1 MQSRYLL
8 KVSTGFA
15 AAHSLRDYPGD
26 CSRLHGHN
34 WKVDVEVEARALN
47 RLGMGVDFKAIKQA
61 ARDLAATLDHRNLN
75 DLSPFDKINPTA
87 ENIAAFFYHGL
98 SEVLNTD
105 SVRVVAVMLWE
116 TDSAG
121 VRYSEVNEP

>member
-8 KVSTGFA
+8 KVSAGFA

-34 WKVDVEVEARALN
+34 WKVDVEVETRVLN
-47 RLGMGVDFKAIKQA
+47 TLGMGVDFKTIKQA

-75 DLSPFDKINPTA
+75 DLNPFDKINPTA

-105 SVRVVAVMLWE
+105 TVRVVAVMLWE

-121 VRYSEVNEP
+121 VRYSEVNDS

>member
-34 WKVDVEVEARALN
+34 WKVDVEVEATALN
-47 RLGMGVDFKAIKQA
+47 SLGMGVDFKAIKQA
-61 ARDLAATLDHRNLN
+61 ARELAGTLDHRNLN
-75 DLSPFDKINPTA
+75 DLSPFDRINPTA

-98 SEVLNTD
+98 SEVLNTGT
-105 SVRVVAVMLWE
+105 VRVVAVMLWE

-121 VRYSEVNEP
+121 VRYSEVNAP

>member
-26 CSRLHGHN
+26 CGRLHGHN
-34 WKVDVEVEARALN
+34 WKVDVEVEATALN
-47 RLGMGVDFKAIKQA
+47 SLGMGVDFKAIKQA

-75 DLSPFDKINPTA
+75 DLSPFDRINPTA
-87 ENIAAFFYHGL
+87 ENIAVFFYHGL
-98 SEVLNTD
+98 SAVLNTGT
-105 SVRVVAVMLWE
+105 VRVVAVMLWE

-121 VRYSEVNEP
+121 VRYSEVSVP

>member
-61 ARDLAATLDHRNLN
+61 ARNLAATLDHRNLN

>member
-8 KVSTGFA
+8 KVSTSFA

-34 WKVDVEVEARALN
+34 WKVDVEVEATTLN
-47 RLGMGVDFKAIKQA
+47 SLGMGVDFKAIKQA
-61 ARDLAATLDHRNLN
+61 ARELAATLDHRNLN
-75 DLSPFDKINPTA
+75 DLSPFDRINPTA

-105 SVRVVAVMLWE
+105 TVRVVAVMLWE

-121 VRYSEVNEP
+121 VRYSEVNAS